1 MFFRQKQTSVADVR
15 DDFDQLFKDVR
26 SLVSTKELD
35 DIPEVRQL
43 RRRIESRLSSAKE
56 TAQQAAQQTRDA
68 AIYADKYAH
77 DEPWRIATAA
87 LAVGLLVG
95 FVACR
100 R

>member
-15 DDFDQLFKDVR
+15 DDFDQLVKDVR
-26 SLVSTKELD
+26 SLVSAKELD

-43 RRRIESRLSSAKE
+43 RRRIESRLSAAKE

>member
-26 SLVSTKELD
+26 SLVSAKELD

-43 RRRIESRLSSAKE
+43 RKRIESRLSAAKE

>member
-26 SLVSTKELD
+26 SLVSAKELD

-43 RRRIESRLSSAKE
+43 RRRIESRLSAAKE

>member
-1 MFFRQKQTSVADVR
+1 MFFKQKQTSVADVR

-26 SLVSTKELD
+26 SLVSAKELD

-43 RRRIESRLSSAKE
+43 RRRIESRLSAAKE